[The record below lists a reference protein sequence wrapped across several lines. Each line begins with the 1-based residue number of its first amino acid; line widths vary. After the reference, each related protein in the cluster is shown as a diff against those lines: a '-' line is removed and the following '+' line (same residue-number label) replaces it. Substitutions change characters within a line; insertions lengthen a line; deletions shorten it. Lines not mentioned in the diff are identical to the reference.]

1 MNFSFLFLYKSLR
14 LCPDDRPRTCEK
26 KPIDEREDPK
36 KYKCCVQHTHW
47 KIAFKPGERYW

>member
-1 MNFSFLFLYKSLR
+1 MNFNFLFLYKSLR